1 MGSGMRYTT
10 VNRGEGFGSWSSGAF
25 PPAIKALLW
34 ANGGMYLLQMLLSLP
49 LVQYLGLAPAMVLKG
64 AVWQLFTY
72 MFLHGSLL
80 HILFNM
86 LALWMFGRD
95 IEDVWGTRAFL
106 KYYLICGVGAGVVTA
121 LVLWGS
127 PIPTIGASGAVF
139 GILLAFG
146 MLWPDRIIYLWFFI
160 PIRAKYMV
168 ILFGLLELVASF
180 RFTADGIGHF
190 THLGGLAVGF
200 LYLKMGDRPLRFPRP
215 LAFVGKWR
223 GKHKAR
229 RLKRQ
234 WEDQRALMEAVDRV
248 LDRINEVGYDQLTD
262 DEKTIL
268 ERASEKLSTE
278 KSKR

>member
-1 MGSGMRYTT
+1 MGYTV
-10 VNRGEGFGSWSSGAF
+10 VNRGGFSTWGGGMF

-34 ANGGMYLLQMLLSLP
+34 ANGGMFLLQMFVSAP
-49 LVQYLGLAPAMVLKG
+49 LVHYLGLSPAMLLKG

-72 MFLHGSLL
+72 MFLHGDFF

-106 KYYLICGVGAGVVTA
+106 KYYLVCGVGAGVVTSII
-121 LVLWGS
+121 LWGS
-127 PIPTIGASGAVF
+127 VVPTIGASGAIF

-146 MLWPDRIIYLWFFI
+146 MLWPDRIIYLWFFF
-160 PIRAKYMV
+160 PIKAKYMV

-200 LYLKMGDRPLRFPRP
+200 LYLKVGNRPFRFPRP
-215 LAFVGKWR
+215 LAFVGIWR
-223 GKHKAR
+223 GKQKAR
-229 RLKRQ
+229 RLRRQ

-262 DEKTIL
+262 EEKAVL
-268 ERASEKLSTE
+268 ERASQKLSTE
-278 KSKR
+278 KSKS